1 MPIALPSVFAAIIEE
16 NIQERYTTKAKNK
29 SGLKNS
35 DLLMMG
41 SSRKIRVEF
50 VFFLFP
56 FFDGF

>member
-16 NIQERYTTKAKNK
+16 KIQERYTTKAKNK

-35 DLLMMG
+35 DLPMMG

-50 VFFLFP
+50 FFLFP